1 MHACLDMSHIDD
13 VVKLTEMRVETGLKG
28 MELLCAFANKYS
40 IGGYMQVWR
49 GNQLLQTSEI
59 ENAWRDYR
67 KQYSLAQLT

>member
-59 ENAWRDYR
+59 ENAWKDYQ
-67 KQYSLAQLT
+67 KQYPVAQIT